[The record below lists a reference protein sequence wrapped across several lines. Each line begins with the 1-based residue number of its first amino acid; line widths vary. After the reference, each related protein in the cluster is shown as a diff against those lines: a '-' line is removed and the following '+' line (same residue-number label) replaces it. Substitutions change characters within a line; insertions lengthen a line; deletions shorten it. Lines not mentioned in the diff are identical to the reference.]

1 HDIMVALALGGDAVT
16 PYLARE
22 DAITTG
28 DPHALANLIEAL
40 RKGIEKVTSTLGVH
54 ELRGYGR
61 QVSAVGL
68 APDLAHFMGIETFCA
83 SDEAGLGWER
93 IAEEGFTRA
102 SMLRERRD
110 ARLEP
115 AFRIW
120 PPAWSAAP
128 PVGDGEAPYSAY

>member
-1 HDIMVALALGGDAVT
+1 GISVRRVLAADAVN
-16 PYLARE
+16 PYLVLE
-22 DAITTG
+22 YAITTG

-68 APDLAHFMGIETFCA
+68 APDVAHFMGIETFCA

-93 IAEEGFTRA
+93 LAEEGFTRG

-110 ARLEP
+110 ARVEP
-115 AFRIW
+115 GFRTW
-120 PPAWSAAP
+120 PRVWHA
-128 PVGDGEAPYSAY
+128 